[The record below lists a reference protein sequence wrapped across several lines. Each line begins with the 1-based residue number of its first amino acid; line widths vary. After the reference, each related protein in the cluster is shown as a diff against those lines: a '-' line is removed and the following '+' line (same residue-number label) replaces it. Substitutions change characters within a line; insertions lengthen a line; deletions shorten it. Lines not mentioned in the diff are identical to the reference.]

1 MSSGMS
7 ASTRWLTRA
16 NALTAL
22 RLLLA
27 PLLYAAIVQARPSVA
42 VGVFWLAVATDLAD
56 GWVARRFGEAT
67 PLGSLVDHAAD
78 ATFATAGTAA
88 LVCVGALPEALP
100 ALIAI
105 AFLQYALDSRRIAAS
120 GLRASALGRCNG
132 IAYFVIVAVPLVR
145 DALGLGWPG
154 ASLVR
159 GLGWLLVGST
169 LLSMLDRLRWLLATR
184 RARGSPA

>member
-1 MSSGMS
+1 MR
-7 ASTRWLTRA
+7 ASTRWLKRA

-27 PLLYAAIVQARPSVA
+27 PLLYAAIVQGRPGIA
-42 VGVFWLAVATDLAD
+42 ATVFWLAVATDLAD

-67 PLGSLVDHAAD
+67 PLGGLVDHAAD
-78 ATFATAGTAA
+78 AAFATTGTAA
-88 LVCVGALPEALP
+88 LACTGALPVVLP
-100 ALIAI
+100 ALIAV
-105 AFLQYALDSRRIAAS
+105 AFLQYALDSRRIAAI
-120 GLRASALGRCNG
+120 GLRPSALGRWNG
-132 IAYFVIVAVPLVR
+132 IAYFVIVAVPVVR

-154 ASLVR
+154 SGLVR

-169 LLSMLDRLRWLLATR
+169 LLSMADRIRWLLATR